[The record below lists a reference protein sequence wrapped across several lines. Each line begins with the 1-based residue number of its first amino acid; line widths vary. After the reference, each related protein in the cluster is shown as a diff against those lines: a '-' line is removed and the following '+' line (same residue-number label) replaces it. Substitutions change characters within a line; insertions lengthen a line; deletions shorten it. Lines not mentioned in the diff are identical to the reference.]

1 MFLPLFAPFLIL
13 KITRKHTKFPHLGT
27 DFPIKNR
34 LFYGIRSHFEDTYG
48 NFRHNLSSGAK
59 LTVYKE
65 KKSGGGGRFGRQPP
79 SSRGVFMVIFAV
91 LWYNKYIMFSAQKR
105 CEFSSRQTGERIIFR
120 QRTKTAENF
129 SRLYRKTAQNGKN
142 TSSKPEK
149 HPPKS
154 GVKKRLYIIVYENH
168 GEAHNEKL

>member
-1 MFLPLFAPFLIL
+1 MFFTAFSPFLIL
-13 KITRKHTKFPHLGT
+13 KITRKHTKFPHFGT

-65 KKSGGGGRFGRQPP
+65 KIRRRRAVRRQPS

-91 LWYNKYIMFSAQKR
+91 LWYNKYITFSAQKR

-142 TSSKPEK
+142 ASSN
-149 HPPKS
+149 PKNI
-154 GVKKRLYIIVYENH
+154 RRNP
-168 GEAHNEKL
+168 A

>member
-48 NFRHNLSSGAK
+48 NFRHNLSSSAK

-65 KKSGGGGRFGRQPP
+65 KKLRRRLNDSDGNRRQAE
-79 SSRGVFMVIFAV
+79 VF
-91 LWYNKYIMFSAQKR
+91 LW
-105 CEFSSRQTGERIIFR
+105 
-120 QRTKTAENF
+120 
-129 SRLYRKTAQNGKN
+129 
-142 TSSKPEK
+142 
-149 HPPKS
+149 
-154 GVKKRLYIIVYENH
+154 
-168 GEAHNEKL
+168 